1 MLVFLHTPCV
11 CCILPFCCCFFK
23 KKNPISSNFHGGRP
37 GSVLVDSKVPNLET
51 PDGCTN
57 IWMATVGY
65 LQLGTFCP
73 APVATCTHLLLLGTT
88 QKHHSSPPKSR
99 SRHTTLRLTATS
111 PEKVRFSP
119 TTRRRYHLL
128 GAFSPLPSS
137 QFIYLPTAAADVSVP
152 TSIPVSHAR
161 RRLHRFPLLPRPA
174 GHLYSDL
181 VFGCRVSFQ
190 FEV

>member
-1 MLVFLHTPCV
+1 
-11 CCILPFCCCFFK
+11 
-23 KKNPISSNFHGGRP
+23 
-37 GSVLVDSKVPNLET
+37 VDSKVPNLET

-119 TTRRRYHLL
+119 TTRQRYHLL
-128 GAFSPLPSS
+128 GAVPCSSPLPSS
-137 QFIYLPTAAADVSVP
+137 RFIYISTYSC
-152 TSIPVSHAR
+152 R
-161 RRLHRFPLLPRPA
+161 RRLSPNPHPRLSRAPSISPSSSSKGHPA
-174 GHLYSDL
+174 S
-181 VFGCRVSFQ
+181 CR
-190 FEV
+190 